1 MIFLRYESFRGYLK
15 SFPVTSTIVALC
27 TLYFLFT
34 FIMGNPNEIG
44 FAYQYGAILTHPVE
58 NPFSLDQPWRYVTSV
73 FMHADFM
80 HLIQNMIMLIIM
92 APPLE
97 RIMKSGRYLI
107 FYLLCGIGG
116 NFISAC
122 VNNLTDDVGIEGIH
136 VAVGA
141 SGAIYG
147 VLGAYLFIVVFRKKW
162 LDSASIRTIYW
173 IVGSGVVF
181 SLIYSEVDFWGHV
194 GGLITGFVLYRLF
207 DRITSRKRT
216 G

>member
-15 SFPVTSTIVALC
+15 SFPVTSSIVALC
-27 TLYFLFT
+27 TVYFLFI
-34 FIMGNPNEIG
+34 FIMGDLTNMFG
-44 FAYQYGAILTHPVE
+44 YGVFYAHPTA
-58 NPFSLDQPWRYVTSV
+58 NPFGLDEPWRYITSI
-73 FMHADFM
+73 FMHANGM

-116 NFISAC
+116 NFISAS
-122 VNNLTDDVGIEGIH
+122 VNNVVGDVGIGGVH
-136 VAVGA
+136 TSVGA

-147 VLGAYLFIVVFRKKW
+147 VLGAYLFLVVFRKKW
-162 LDSASIRTIYW
+162 LDPASTKTIYW
-173 IVGSGVVF
+173 IVGTGIVF
-181 SLIYSEVDFWGHV
+181 SLVYPSVDFWGHV

-207 DRITSRKRT
+207 DRIHVKKRI

>member
-15 SFPVTSTIVALC
+15 SFPVTSAIVALC
-27 TLYFLFT
+27 TLYFLFI
-34 FIMGNPNEIG
+34 FVMGDLTNM
-44 FAYQYGAILTHPVE
+44 YGYGVFYAHPTD
-58 NPFSLDQPWRYVTSV
+58 NPFGLDEPWRYVTSI
-73 FMHADFM
+73 FMHANLM
-80 HLIQNMIMLIIM
+80 HLIQNMMMLIIM

-122 VNNLTDDVGIEGIH
+122 VNNLAGNVGIEGIH
-136 VAVGA
+136 MAVGA

-147 VLGAYLFIVVFRKKW
+147 VLGAYLFLVVFRKKW
-162 LDSASIRTIYW
+162 LDPSSIRTIYW
-173 IVGSGVVF
+173 IVGSGIVF
-181 SLIYSEVDFWGHV
+181 SLLYSNIDFWGHV

-207 DRITSRKRT
+207 DRIAARNRK